1 MKSVQFQHPITIST
15 VLFPLRRLPLCK
27 GCLDRAAGGEFVF
40 CGSQPNTTPFMSHLD
55 IEPRPFS
62 VSVEGGVTLRGDAWG
77 DPTHPPVLMKHGG
90 GQSRQAWRTSAG
102 KLARAGF
109 HVSAID
115 SRGHGDSDW
124 AGEGNYGME
133 IMARDL
139 LTLLKRFDRA
149 PVLVG
154 ASMGGMSALLA
165 QGLSTTPLYSA
176 LVLVDVT
183 PRMEPDGVRRIVEFM
198 TAHPNGFASLDEA
211 AEKIAA
217 YNPRR
222 ERSGSTDGLRRIM
235 RERDGR
241 WHWQWDPAFV
251 SRGAGAASIDQ
262 ETREAHMDQMAEK
275 MLEAAAGLT
284 IPVLL
289 VRGAQ
294 SDVVS
299 EENVKEFLTAVPHAE
314 YVDVSGTGHMV
325 AGDDNDAFTSAVLA
339 FLKG

>member
-1 MKSVQFQHPITIST
+1 MT
-15 VLFPLRRLPLCK
+15 VI
-27 GCLDRAAGGEFVF
+27 DR
-40 CGSQPNTTPFMSHLD
+40 SPQPFDAT
-55 IEPRPFS
+55 
-62 VSVEGGVTLRGDAWG
+62 VEGGLTLRGEEWG
-77 DPTHPPVLMKHGG
+77 DPANPPVLMKHGG

-102 KLARAGF
+102 RLARAGYF
-109 HVSAID
+109 VVTLDA
-115 SRGHGDSDW
+115 RGHGESDW

-139 LTLLKRFDRA
+139 QTVLGRFDRP

-154 ASMGGMSALLA
+154 ASMGGMTALLA
-165 QGLSTTPLYSA
+165 QGTAGHQLFSS

-183 PRMEPDGVRRIVEFM
+183 PRMEPDGVRRIIEFM

-217 YNPRR
+217 YNPHR
-222 ERSGSTDGLRRIM
+222 ERSTNTDGLRRIM
-235 RERDGR
+235 RQKDGR

-251 SRGAGAASIDQ
+251 SRGAGAAGADHDA
-262 ETREAHMDQMAEK
+262 REAHMNEMAEK
-275 MLEAAAGLT
+275 MLAAAARLT

-299 EENVKEFLTAVPHAE
+299 EENVKEFLSAVPHAA
-314 YVDVSGTGHMV
+314 YVDVTGTGHMV
-325 AGDDNDAFTSAVLA
+325 AGDDNDAFTSAVLG
-339 FLKG
+339 FLKAAN